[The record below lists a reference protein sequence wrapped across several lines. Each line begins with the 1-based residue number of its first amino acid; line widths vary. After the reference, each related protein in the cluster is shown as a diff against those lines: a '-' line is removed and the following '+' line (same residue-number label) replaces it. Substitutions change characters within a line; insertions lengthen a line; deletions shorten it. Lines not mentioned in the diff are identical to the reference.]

1 MTRVIAIKKRTLI
14 VHDTP
19 HSGRIRSMN
28 TLSDDDVSAQMP
40 EYSESCWVID
50 ARGLYCPEPVM
61 LLHKAVRDTLP
72 GQLME
77 LLATDPSTQ
86 RDVVKFC
93 QFLGHTLLE
102 QRSEGDCFY
111 FRIQHCNHNPAG

>member
-1 MTRVIAIKKRTLI
+1 
-14 VHDTP
+14 
-19 HSGRIRSMN
+19 MN
-28 TLSDDDVSAQMP
+28 TLSDDDVSALMP
-40 EYSESCWVID
+40 EHSESCRVID
-50 ARGLYCPEPVM
+50 ARDLYCPEPVM

-111 FRIQHCNHNPAG
+111 FRIQRCNNNN